1 MISRRILIN
10 LVVFFLV
17 AVALVV
23 YGAFTI
29 FGFSLHSPRHEYV
42 NLPAA
47 GGLRSGFTV
56 SLNGVPIGT
65 VSDVKLTDHGVRAT
79 LTIDHGVTI
88 PGDVKARVLRASAV
102 GEQRVDLKPAGDG
115 RGAPLPANSTIPLGP
130 DPLPPD
136 VSKVI
141 DTVTNLVKQLP
152 TDQLN
157 QLLSETA
164 ASFSGRAS
172 DVRSIID
179 SLTRFDQEFLAH
191 QQGFRQLL
199 DTSPSVLDAFTQSAG
214 QLRSALDNTLVLTKL
229 LDARRFDLVKLFED
243 GTRLAQVGNQV
254 ILDNRANLTCLLSDA
269 ADFTDFL
276 QGENLA
282 NLATGLTLNRQF
294 FGLVNIIA
302 KEGFARDLGL
312 HAPTRDDQLWLRTRL
327 ILPPGNPA
335 PSRYINQS
343 PIPATKPGAACTN
356 VYGNGVGPASQPGYK
371 GPLGG
376 SVISPPTAAEAQ
388 APPAAL
394 TGPAS
399 ASRAAPA
406 GLSSSRSA
414 ATARAAVA
422 RRPAS
427 PLPLSQL
434 LLLVTLG
441 VVAFGLLLV
450 ATPYARHRRRT
461 R

>member
-17 AVALVV
+17 ALALVV

-29 FGFSLHSPRHEYV
+29 FGFSLHPARHDYV
-42 NLPAA
+42 ELPSA

-65 VSDVKLTDHGVRAT
+65 VSDVKLTGAGVRAT
-79 LTIDHGVTI
+79 LRIDHGVTI
-88 PGDVKARVLRASAV
+88 PGDVRARVLRASAV

-115 RGAPLPANSTIPLGP
+115 KVAPLPDNSTIPLGT

-141 DTVTNLVKQLP
+141 DTVTNLVKKLP

-157 QLLSETA
+157 QLLGETA
-164 ASFSGRAS
+164 AGFSGRA
-172 DVRSIID
+172 DDIRSIIA

-191 QQGFRQLL
+191 QQGFTQLL
-199 DTSPSVLDAFTQSAG
+199 DSSPAVLDAFTQSAG
-214 QLRSALDNTLVLTKL
+214 QLKSALDNTLVLAKL
-229 LDARRFDLVKLFED
+229 LDARRYDLVQLFVD
-243 GTRLAQVGNQV
+243 GTRLGQVGNKV
-254 ILDNRANLTCLLSDA
+254 VLDNRTNLTCLLSDA
-269 ADFTDFL
+269 ADLTDFL
-276 QGENLA
+276 QGQNLA

-294 FGLVNIIA
+294 FGLVDIIA
-302 KEGFARDLGL
+302 KKGFARDLGL
-312 HAPTRDDQLWLRTRL
+312 NAPTRDDQLWLRTRL

-335 PSRYINQS
+335 PSRYNPQI
-343 PIPATKPGAACTN
+343 PIPATKPGAACRN
-356 VYGNGVGPASQPGYK
+356 VYGNGVGPASQAGYT
-371 GPLGG
+371 GPIGG
-376 SVISPPTAAEAQ
+376 SVISPPTAAQAE

-399 ASRAAPA
+399 ASNAAPA
-406 GLSSSRSA
+406 GLTSPEATWPTTA
-414 ATARAAVA
+414 ASHA
-422 RRPAS
+422 PHG
-427 PLPLSQL
+427 LPLYQL
-434 LLLVTLG
+434 LLLIALG
-441 VVAFGLLLV
+441 AAAFGLILV
-450 ATPYARHRRRT
+450 VTPYARHRQRT